1 MLPTRSLSGHNF
13 TGHGDRRRSSC
24 DRKINLFT
32 KVGPLAATQK
42 AGKRV
47 LLSKFIY
54 VRCEQ
59 KNNQNN
65 AY

>member
-32 KVGPLAATQK
+32 KVSPLAATQK
-42 AGKRV
+42 AGKSPV
-47 LLSKFIY
+47 IKIY
-54 VRCEQ
+54 LRAV
-59 KNNQNN
+59 
-65 AY
+65 